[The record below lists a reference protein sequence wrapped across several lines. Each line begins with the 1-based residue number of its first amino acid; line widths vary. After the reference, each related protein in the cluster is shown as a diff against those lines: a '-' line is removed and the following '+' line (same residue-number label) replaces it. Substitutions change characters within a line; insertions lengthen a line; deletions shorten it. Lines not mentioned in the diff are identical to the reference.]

1 MPLNHAPFEEKTL
14 VRSLKKGNEMAFRS
28 IYDHFFPSLY
38 RYALKFLKSR
48 ELAEEVV
55 HDVFL
60 KVWIHRE
67 RLNDELPIS
76 PYLFKA
82 CKNHLINTI
91 EKAAKDPV
99 LLKEVTSSGLCSKEH
114 GPEDLLIGAE
124 FEKTVKDAIKSLP
137 PVRQRVFNLCR
148 VEGKSY
154 EEVADMLGISK
165 GTVNSHIIKAN
176 RRLEK
181 VIKLGVGVLILS
193 IYFVQNYL

>member
-1 MPLNHAPFEEKTL
+1 MPLKHESFEEKTL
-14 VRSLKKGNEMAFRS
+14 VRSLKKGNEMALRS
-28 IYDHFFPSLY
+28 IYNHFFPSLY
-38 RYALKFLKSR
+38 RYALKFLKSK

-60 KVWIHRE
+60 KIWNHRE
-67 RLNDELPIS
+67 GLNDELPIS
-76 PYLFKA
+76 PYLFKT
-82 CKNHLINTI
+82 CKNHLINTL
-91 EKAAKDPV
+91 EKASKDPV
-99 LLKEVTSSGLCSKEH
+99 LLKEITSAGLYSKEH
-114 GPEDLLIGAE
+114 GPEELLIGAE

-154 EEVADMLGISK
+154 EEVAQMLGISK

-181 VIKLGVGVLILS
+181 LIKVGVEVLILS
-193 IYFVQNYL
+193 LYFFSK